1 MADPFVAMNSIQA
14 ANRNESLPLFVEYGY
29 DFDKQC
35 FRYLAY
41 DDSYGIT
48 IEPYQG
54 RAPNSQYTADRI
66 CQNIREGLMVNPY
79 IARINHIEVKKRE
92 RDDLAI
98 TVDVT
103 SIYSDESL
111 TVTAGRSEA

>member
-1 MADPFVAMNSIQA
+1 
-14 ANRNESLPLFVEYGY
+14 
-29 DFDKQC
+29 
-35 FRYLAY
+35 
-41 DDSYGIT
+41 
-48 IEPYQG
+48 
-54 RAPNSQYTADRI
+54 
-66 CQNIREGLMVNPY
+66 MVNPY
-79 IARINHIEVKKRE
+79 IARINHIEVEKRE

>member
-1 MADPFVAMNSIQA
+1 MMTAMALPSSRIRGERQTASIRQ
-14 ANRNESLPLFVEYGY
+14 
-29 DFDKQC
+29 
-35 FRYLAY
+35 
-41 DDSYGIT
+41 T
-48 IEPYQG
+48 
-54 RAPNSQYTADRI
+54 RI

-79 IARINHIEVKKRE
+79 IARINHIEVEKRE